1 MKTLRVSDNLPE
13 SLVEHVSEELA
24 RGGLWTAYSLET
36 PTGLKAIDSPYE
48 PRGEATRTL
57 LKAGCKPGTPL
68 LLLGSGSGYFTRTAL
83 EEGYTPALAVVR
95 SRALLDANVKRIN
108 RRFADASEEMSLVA
122 DDDPARVWRD
132 HVQPFLDR
140 YPDAVIVRHPR
151 ETKAFPGF
159 YGALDVHVARHHTA
173 EPARAT
179 DPAIRRV
186 LFVGSGGLYEREL
199 LSELQ
204 RRSIHVTHIQ
214 QTALTGLNATS
225 ALDLLNTHTP
235 DLVLSTNNRGSD
247 EIGLLPE
254 ACEQAGV
261 AWATW
266 LLDDPRFLLHPDEIH
281 GAGRQRIGFCWDRNG
296 IDGWRD
302 AGFPNAHPLPLAT
315 DETLFKPGD
324 GFAELTGRVVFVGS
338 PRFAST
344 FGFFAALDKSEI
356 AGKAARA
363 LETEIL
369 RTRQPPAH
377 ERVDELLGTLDPEK
391 TLDLEAKRRLPAY
404 AVQQANLAYRV
415 NLLNSLAS
423 NHLTVF
429 GMGWEGLLDERIEL
443 REPLDFYTD
452 LPKLYRT
459 DAVHISLTNL
469 QMQTHPN
476 QRPFDVG
483 ACGRAVLNDDLAA
496 LPELFGAE
504 LADRIAF
511 TSAADLQTKVSELI
525 AKPSLRAEIGERMR
539 KAVLEG
545 HTVRHRVNEMLRVSE
560 QRRSDWS
567 GGK

>member
-1 MKTLRVSDNLPE
+1 MKTLHVIDNLPE
-13 SLVEHVSEELA
+13 SLVEQVSEELA

-57 LKAGCKPGTPL
+57 LKTGCEPGKPL

-83 EEGYTPALAVVR
+83 EEEYTPALAVIR

-108 RRFADASEEMSLVA
+108 RRFAEASEDLTLVA
-122 DDDPARVWRD
+122 DDDPARVWWD
-132 HVQPFLDR
+132 HVQPFLEQH
-140 YPDAVIVRHPR
+140 PDAIIVRHPR

-159 YGALDVHVARHHTA
+159 YGALDVYIARYQA
-173 EPARAT
+173 NAPVEAT
-179 DPAIRRV
+179 DLAIRRV
-186 LFVGSGGLYEREL
+186 VFVGSGGLYEREL

-214 QTALTGLNATS
+214 QTVLTGLTAVNALEL
-225 ALDLLNTHTP
+225 LDTHTP
-235 DLVLSTNNRGSD
+235 DLVLSTNNRGAD

-296 IDGWRD
+296 IDGWRG
-302 AGFPNAHPLPLAT
+302 AGFNNAHPLPLAT
-315 DETLFKPGD
+315 DETLFHPGD
-324 GFAELTGRVVFVGS
+324 GFDELTGRAVFVGS

-344 FGFFAALDKSEI
+344 FGFFAALDQSEI

-369 RTRQPPAH
+369 RTRKPPTH
-377 ERVDELLGTLDPEK
+377 DRVDDLLTTLDPEK
-391 TLDLEAKRRLPAY
+391 KLDLEARRRLPAY

-423 NHLTVF
+423 NQLTVF
-429 GMGWEGLLDERIEL
+429 GTGWEGLLDERIEL
-443 REPLDFYTD
+443 RPPLDFYTD

-483 ACGRAVLNDDLAA
+483 ACGRAVLNDDLAV
-496 LPELFGAE
+496 LPDLFGEQLAERISFKSAAE
-504 LADRIAF
+504 LQ
-511 TSAADLQTKVSELI
+511 LKVSELI
-525 AKPSLRAEIGERMR
+525 ANPRRRAEIGEQMR
-539 KAVLEG
+539 NTVLAG
-545 HTVRHRVNEMLRVSE
+545 HTVRHRMDEMLRVAESWR
-560 QRRSDWS
+560 QDRS
-567 GGK
+567 GGQ